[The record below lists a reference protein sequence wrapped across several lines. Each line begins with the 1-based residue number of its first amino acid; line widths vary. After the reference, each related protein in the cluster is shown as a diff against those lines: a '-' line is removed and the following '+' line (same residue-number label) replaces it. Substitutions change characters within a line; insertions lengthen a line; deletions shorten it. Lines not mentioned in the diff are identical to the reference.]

1 MPCTRS
7 NSLDNDDTATG
18 DRVSPRSQQ
27 LAATQAAAQAA
38 YDADKRY
45 DEETLAAAVVVIR
58 RWRRRFRARG
68 RTRTERGLSGGLL
81 RRLPHVF

>member
-1 MPCTRS
+1 MPCTR
-7 NSLDNDDTATG
+7 NQSLHKTDDTATG

-45 DEETLAAAVVVIR
+45 DEATLAATVVVYDT
-58 RWRRRFRARG
+58 G
-68 RTRTERGLSGGLL
+68 RDGSG
-81 RRLPHVF
+81 